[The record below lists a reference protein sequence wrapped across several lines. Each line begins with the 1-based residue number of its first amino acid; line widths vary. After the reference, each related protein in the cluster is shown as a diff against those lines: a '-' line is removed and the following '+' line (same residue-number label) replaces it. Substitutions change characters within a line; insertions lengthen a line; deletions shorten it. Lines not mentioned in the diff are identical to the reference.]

1 MGHFAHHKSFG
12 GAPIGE
18 KYTTTPTQVKGAN
31 TYIIVGSLLPI
42 WRTIPTEPLLQHLR
56 EPQLLKVKSQ
66 MIQCVRCAQETK
78 DGRDTMDHILLDGSH
93 ILRIADDFLSVP
105 VRRVLEQLIVPYA
118 RPFRVLLPGRRGFE
132 HGDVR
137 FRHSGRHLHAR

>member
-1 MGHFAHHKSFG
+1 MRLKTNVALSRLGYVCPAYSSIQMGHFAHHKSFG

-56 EPQLLKVKSQ
+56 EPQLFKV
-66 MIQCVRCAQETK
+66 
-78 DGRDTMDHILLDGSH
+78 
-93 ILRIADDFLSVP
+93 
-105 VRRVLEQLIVPYA
+105 
-118 RPFRVLLPGRRGFE
+118 
-132 HGDVR
+132 
-137 FRHSGRHLHAR
+137 